1 MENDI
6 YSKNDII
13 KKVIK
18 IIFKIFYQ
26 ILIIFC
32 FILTAIIILQKIIDS
47 NGSIGGYRIFRVI
60 TGSMIP
66 QYDIGEVVISKTI
79 DPSTIKVGDDIVY
92 RGTYGEYNGKI
103 IMHEVIGIDKDQNN
117 NFTFHAK
124 GLASGSVEDPQIKPS
139 QIYGVVKYKSAILAI
154 LYDLA
159 TNIYTAFIIIFI
171 LVLNVFIAF
180 KFPEKIKLKQLAES
194 GITSD
199 SDEDAELEDEEKI
212 EENNDIDVEEN
223 AKDEQEDKTDE
234 E

>member
-32 FILTAIIILQKIIDS
+32 FILTAIIILQKITDS

-66 QYDIGEVVISKTI
+66 QY
-79 DPSTIKVGDDIVY
+79 
-92 RGTYGEYNGKI
+92 
-103 IMHEVIGIDKDQNN
+103 VIGIDKDQNN

-124 GLASGSVEDPQIKPS
+124 GLVSGSVEDPQIKPS

-199 SDEDAELEDEEKI
+199 SDEDAELEEEEKI

>member
-32 FILTAIIILQKIIDS
+32 FILTAIIILQKITDS

-66 QYDIGEVVISKTI
+66 QYDIGEVVISKTT
-79 DPSTIKVGDDIVY
+79 DPSAIKVGDDIVY

-180 KFPEKIKLKQLAES
+180 KFPEKIKL
-194 GITSD
+194 
-199 SDEDAELEDEEKI
+199 
-212 EENNDIDVEEN
+212 
-223 AKDEQEDKTDE
+223 
-234 E
+234 

>member
-32 FILTAIIILQKIIDS
+32 FILTAIIILQKITDS
-47 NGSIGGYRIFRVI
+47 NGSMGGYRIFRVI

-66 QYDIGEVVISKTI
+66 QY
-79 DPSTIKVGDDIVY
+79 
-92 RGTYGEYNGKI
+92 
-103 IMHEVIGIDKDQNN
+103 VIGIDKDQNN

-199 SDEDAELEDEEKI
+199 SDEDAELEEEEKI